1 MILFPAIDLYR
12 GDVVRLYQGDYDRMT
27 VYAHDPAEVARTM
40 QSLGATHLHVVDL
53 EGAQAGAPKN
63 LAPLKKI
70 HEATGLFIEA
80 GGGVRTQEDVAAF
93 LNAGASRV
101 ILGTMAARDPAFL
114 RRVALA
120 YPGKLAVSADLSNG
134 QVMVRGWTESSAMT
148 VTDMVHRLTELGID
162 TMIVTDI
169 SRDGA
174 LQGVNEPLYARLAGS
189 GLQVIA
195 SGGVTTIDDVR
206 ALRAMGLYGAVVG
219 RAWYEGSFDLA
230 KGLREAS
237 A

>member
-120 YPGKLAVSADLSNG
+120 YPGKLAVSADLNNG

-174 LQGVNEPLYARLAGS
+174 LQGVNEPLYARLADS

-206 ALRAMGLYGAVVG
+206 ALRAMGLYGAIVG

-230 KGLREAS
+230 KGLQEAS